1 MGKSWKDSLKEA
13 ALPDASPIFRHQL
26 PFIGAST
33 IAQQLFCEAKVEN
46 EYTMGDIPTQVKDI
60 GTYLHEEIFAMEPLE
75 REELIKHIE
84 ESPSLTA
91 SFHLYAEIGDLRVA
105 GVPDA
110 VIFEKS
116 MPRWVV
122 ELKTTKGD
130 PTKLWKNQEMQVRV
144 YGLLLERMGFDCS
157 NLTLALIRMKQQ
169 QVMAPP
175 EKSAL
180 LLLIKYA
187 LLQEQTAFL
196 EQKYEMNFFLMPHV
210 GTEAENAI
218 TWAQDYW
225 LNRRAAIPTKIEGK
239 CRSCEFN
246 NVCAHSLFKPS

>member
-1 MGKSWKDSLKEA
+1 VGKSWKDSLKQAVLPEA
-13 ALPDASPIFRHQL
+13 APTFRHEL

-33 IAQQLFCEAKVEN
+33 IAQQMFCEAKVEN
-46 EYTMGDIPTQVKDI
+46 EYTIGDIPTQVKDI
-60 GTYLHEEIFAMEPLE
+60 GTYLHEEIFTMEPLD
-75 REELIKHIE
+75 REQLIKHIE

-157 NLTLALIRMKQQ
+157 NLTLALIRMKQR
-169 QVMAPP
+169 QVMTPQ

-180 LLLIKYA
+180 LLVIRLA
-187 LLQEQTAFL
+187 LLREETAFL

-210 GTEAENAI
+210 GLEAENAI
-218 TWAQDYW
+218 RWAQDYW
-225 LNRRAAIPTKIEGK
+225 LNKREAIPTKIEGK